1 MSNVVGALVYLQ
13 VTSVTGRIR
22 ARLKRLKQP
31 KYLIGAI
38 AGAAYLY
45 AFVFRHMLAPHR
57 MPTGA
62 PVPPM
67 LAELAAPLIALGLF
81 LAFAYAWIFPSDR
94 AALRFTE
101 PETAFLFPA
110 PISRRGLVHFSVL
123 RAQLAIFVSVFV
135 MSLLL
140 RRGGAIGANPLRYA
154 TALWLMLA
162 TVRLHYLGA
171 SFVRE
176 RLLDVGLHPY
186 WRRAGVLAALAV
198 LVGACVLWARTH
210 VATPDFADPAALRA
224 WIAATLERGPAAV
237 VLAPLRWLSAPLLAR
252 DATAF
257 LHALPAALALL
268 AVHYLWVV
276 QSNVAFEEASIALA
290 QRRAERAA
298 AVREGRFRL
307 RTRVAKA
314 RKPAFP
320 LGPRGPAAIAFLWKG
335 LIAAGP
341 FWRPRTAL
349 IGAVIVFVAMRWLGA
364 NPALAG
370 LVKPIGAMALAIAA
384 WGTVVGPMLQ
394 QRGLRET
401 LDQLDVLRAMPV
413 RGWQIALGQLATPVT
428 MLVPF
433 QWLLLLAAALAFA
446 GTVPWLTPTLLGA
459 FALAALVLLPML
471 CLLMLC
477 VPFAGVLL
485 FPGWSSM
492 GRGGG
497 IDVMG
502 QRMIFGGV
510 FLLALALSLLPASA
524 VAALLLFLLRGVGG
538 LPVAVVVATLAG
550 AAVLVGEITLMVRW
564 LGARIERFDLS
575 TELR

>member
-1 MSNVVGALVYLQ
+1 MSDVARALIYLQ
-13 VTSVTGRIR
+13 ATSIAGRLR
-22 ARLKRLKQP
+22 TRLKRLKQP

-57 MPTGA
+57 MPRA
-62 PVPPM
+62 AFMPPVFT
-67 LAELAAPLIALGLF
+67 ELAAPLLALGVF

-94 AALRFTE
+94 AALRFSE

-110 PISRRGLVHFSVL
+110 PVSRRGLVHFSVL

-162 TVRLHYLGA
+162 TMRLHHLGA

-176 RLLDVGLHPY
+176 RLLDLGLHPL
-186 WRRAGVLAALAV
+186 WRRAATIGVLAL
-198 LVGACVLWARTH
+198 LIGACVLWVRRY
-210 VATPDFADPAALRA
+210 VPTPDFADAGALRGWLRA
-224 WIAATLERGPAAV
+224 VLEQGPAAV
-237 VLAPLRWLSAPLLAR
+237 VLAPFRWLTAPMLAA
-252 DATAF
+252 DGAAF
-257 LHALPAALALL
+257 VHALPAALALL
-268 AVHYLWVV
+268 VLHYAWVV
-276 QSNVAFEEASIALA
+276 RSNVAFEEASIALA
-290 QRRAERAA
+290 QRRAERTAA
-298 AVREGRFRL
+298 ARAGRL
-307 RTRVAKA
+307 RLHRRPAKA
-314 RKPAFP
+314 RRPPFRLA
-320 LGPRGPAAIAFLWKG
+320 PRGIPAVAFLWKG

-341 FWRPRTAL
+341 FWRPRNAL
-349 IGAVIVFVAMRWLGA
+349 IGAALAMVAMRWLGA
-364 NPALAG
+364 DAARAVL
-370 LVKPIGAMALAIAA
+370 LKPIGAMALGVAG
-384 WGTVVGPMLQ
+384 WGTVAGPMLQ

-401 LDQLDVLRAMPV
+401 LEQLDVLRAMPV
-413 RGWQIALGQLATPVT
+413 RGAQIALGQLSTPVA

-433 QWLLLLAAALAFA
+433 QWLLLLVAALAFA
-446 GTVPWLTPTLLGA
+446 PGTPWLTPTLLAA
-459 FALAALVLLPML
+459 FALAAVLLLPML
-471 CLLMLC
+471 CMLMLC

-485 FPGWSSM
+485 FPGWASM

-510 FLLALALSLLPASA
+510 FLLALAIVLLPAGGVAAVLLFALRGIGGAALA
-524 VAALLLFLLRGVGG
+524 VA
-538 LPVAVVVATLAG
+538 VASLAG
-550 AAVLVGEITLMVRW
+550 AGVLVGELALLVRW
-564 LGARIERFDLS
+564 LGTRIERFDLS